1 MTSRQPRTVGVMGGM
16 GPAATVDF
24 LHKLVDATPARSDQE
39 HIRVLVDSDPRVP
52 DRTAFLLGDGA
63 DPRPALVRMA
73 RGLEQG
79 GAELLVMPCNTA
91 HAFADEIAA
100 AVSIPLVDWPGVV
113 ADAVAAAAVARP
125 GLLATSGTVAAGI
138 FQQALGVRGVEAVVP
153 ADDAQDQLMRAI
165 YGVDGVKSVGP
176 DNGKASALVEEVA
189 KGLIASGTD
198 ALVVAC
204 TDVSALHEARPLQ
217 VEVRVF
223 DAAAVVARHVVGL
236 ASAEPPPPLHHDPS
250 PA

>member
-1 MTSRQPRTVGVMGGM
+1 MTSRRTRTVGVMGGM

-52 DRTAFLLGDGA
+52 DRTAFLLADGA
-63 DPRPALVRMA
+63 DPRPALIRMA
-73 RGLEQG
+73 KGLEQS

-100 AVSIPLVDWPGVV
+100 AVSIPLVDWPGIV
-113 ADAVAAAAVARP
+113 ADAVAAAEVARA
-125 GLLATSGTVAAGI
+125 GLLATSGTVAAEI
-138 FQQALGVRGVEAVVP
+138 FQQALGLRSVEAVVP
-153 ADDAQDQLMRAI
+153 EDDAQDQLMRAI
-165 YGVDGVKSVGP
+165 YGHDGVKSVGP
-176 DNGKASALVEEVA
+176 ANGKASALVEEVA
-189 KGLIASGTD
+189 KGLIGSGAD

-204 TDVSALHEARPLQ
+204 TDLSALHEARPPQ

-223 DAAAVVARHVVGL
+223 DAAAVVARHVVEL
-236 ASAEPPPPLHHDPS
+236 AATG
-250 PA
+250 